1 MQLELAVNGSVFGL
15 FCCFSE
21 NSLQLEN
28 KIRFEGL
35 VLMVSTNVLKGDL
48 VQYEIVNGKLMTF
61 NLYVTLIGRIS
72 RLAGFI
78 SLFFPSRCNSLFNH
92 TSII

>member
-1 MQLELAVNGSVFGL
+1 MELAVNGFVFGL

-21 NSLQLEN
+21 NSLQLGN

-61 NLYVTLIGRIS
+61 NLYVALVGRKS
-72 RLAGFI
+72 RLA
-78 SLFFPSRCNSLFNH
+78 
-92 TSII
+92 